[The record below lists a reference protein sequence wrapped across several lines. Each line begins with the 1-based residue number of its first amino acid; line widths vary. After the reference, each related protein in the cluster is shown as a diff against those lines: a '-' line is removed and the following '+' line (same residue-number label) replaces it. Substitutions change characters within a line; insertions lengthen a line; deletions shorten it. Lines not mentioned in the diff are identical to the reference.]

1 MLRKFFAVINKNTD
15 PLSLLNEK
23 VTVDPKIIEWAQS
36 VEGLLLMLGG
46 GGALFTI
53 MLGAILFKLSN
64 KTPEKYREFKEKILF
79 KLLMLF
85 LLFSSTLICGIVK
98 IIADQLTNFK

>member
-36 VEGLLLMLGG
+36 VEGLLLMLGEVEPY
-46 GGALFTI
+46 L
-53 MLGAILFKLSN
+53 
-64 KTPEKYREFKEKILF
+64 R
-79 KLLMLF
+79 
-85 LLFSSTLICGIVK
+85 
-98 IIADQLTNFK
+98 